1 MFLQIISASFKMIPS
16 AIVSLALILPSLLVV
31 GNTTL
36 DPSLLCEECVLV
48 NTNTE
53 LGADDENLAGSYK

>member
-1 MFLQIISASFKMIPS
+1 MFLHIISASFKIIPS

-36 DPSLLCEECVLV
+36 DPSLMCEECVV
-48 NTNTE
+48 VDTNPE
-53 LGADDENLAGSYK
+53 LGPDEEDLAGSYK

>member
-1 MFLQIISASFKMIPS
+1 MIPS

-36 DPSLLCEECVLV
+36 DPSLICDECVMV
-48 NTNTE
+48 DKNPE
-53 LGADDENLAGSYK
+53 LGDEEEDLSGSYK